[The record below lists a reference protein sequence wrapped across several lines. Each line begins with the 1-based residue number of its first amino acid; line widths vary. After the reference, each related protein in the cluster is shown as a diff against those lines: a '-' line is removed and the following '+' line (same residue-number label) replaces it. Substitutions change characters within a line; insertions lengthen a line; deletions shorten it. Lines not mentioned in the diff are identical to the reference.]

1 MALSLIEQKGDGVTE
16 RFSGGPM
23 PQRTY
28 VPGPHPPAEVEVREL
43 TERQV
48 VPLTEAA
55 LYRVSPKHGIT
66 PGLLAGAGICRPYV
80 ALSSMEP
87 RRHYRSNLQDSGRDE
102 VEADADPRRRLQ
114 DMYPRAMVD
123 LFPRRGIAEGSLS
136 SKARSA

>member
-1 MALSLIEQKGDGVTE
+1 MALSPIEQKGDGVTE

-55 LYRVSPKHGIT
+55 LYRVFSQAWDHARPPGRGRHMSTLRCLVIHGT
-66 PGLLAGAGICRPYV
+66 TQ
-80 ALSSMEP
+80 ALPQQSQGQ
-87 RRHYRSNLQDSGRDE
+87 RSGR
-102 VEADADPRRRLQ
+102 
-114 DMYPRAMVD
+114 
-123 LFPRRGIAEGSLS
+123 GGSGC
-136 SKARSA
+136 